1 MRVRK
6 ILQEDIVM
14 KKCGLGF
21 VDLCIIL
28 VLIILFTYVEVGFF
42 FVDPYATG
50 AQSSRFLVLAFVWL
64 VRFGVVG
71 LGVLSILLYV
81 NIRLGKIN
89 LASLGIVV
97 VVIII
102 LMLIIYPLASYMYS
116 RELTAKIDQ
125 FHPYLQLMPQ
135 EHLVDKME
143 KQFKVFCLG
152 GSTTEFVDSTG
163 LGWPERAQELLKTKY
178 NKQMKIYNFGRQW
191 YTTQHT
197 LINYNANLRSYRPN
211 VIMTMDGIN
220 DLLQNADFSYFSTGT
235 FREDY
240 GHFWGPMRRLVSQPT
255 LASAAVQSLRLFW
268 YCPKRQV
275 IDTESFPGL
284 AAYRRNLKTII
295 DMARVDGTEVILLTQ
310 AFLMK
315 DDMNER
321 ERAALT
327 MVNREAIGAR
337 KKWSAKTAKSGMEQ
351 YNQAV
356 IEIAKR
362 ENLRLLDLEKVIP
375 KTLEYLRDDVHY
387 TDKAFVIIS
396 EYVAE
401 MLNSTSLP

>member
-1 MRVRK
+1 MV
-6 ILQEDIVM
+6 
-14 KKCGLGF
+14 KKRGLRF

-28 VLIILFTYVEVGFF
+28 ILITLFTYVELGFF

-50 AQSSRFLVLAFVWL
+50 AQSSRFLILTFEWL
-64 VRFGVVG
+64 IRFGMVG

-81 NIRLGKIN
+81 NIRLGKIS
-89 LASLGIVV
+89 LSSLGIVV
-97 VVIII
+97 GIIII
-102 LMLIIYPLASYMYS
+102 LILITYPLASYIYS
-116 RELTAKIDQ
+116 RELTAEIGQ
-125 FHPYLQLMPQ
+125 FHPYLQLMPP
-135 EHLVDKME
+135 ENLVDKTE

-152 GSTTEFVDSTG
+152 GSTTEFPDSKG
-163 LGWPERAQELLKTKY
+163 VGWPERAQELLKTKY
-178 NKQMKIYNFGRQW
+178 NNHMKIYNFGRQW

-240 GHFWGPMRRLVSQPT
+240 GHFWGPETRLVSQPT
-255 LASAAVQSLRLFW
+255 LASAAVQSWRLFW
-268 YCPKRQV
+268 YYSRREV
-275 IDTESFPGL
+275 IDSDNFPGL
-284 AAYRRNLKTII
+284 APFRRNLKTLI

-310 AFLMK
+310 PFLMK
-315 DDMNER
+315 DNMNDP

-327 MVNREAIGAR
+327 MVNREAVGAK
-337 KKWSAKTAKSGMEQ
+337 KKWSVKTAKSGMEQ

-356 IEIAKR
+356 REIAKR
-362 ENLRLLDLEKVIP
+362 ENVRLLDLEKVVP

-387 TDKAFVIIS
+387 TDKTFIIIS

-401 MLNSTSLP
+401 MLNSPRYHDSTSP

>member
-1 MRVRK
+1 
-6 ILQEDIVM
+6 
-14 KKCGLGF
+14 
-21 VDLCIIL
+21 
-28 VLIILFTYVEVGFF
+28 
-42 FVDPYATG
+42 
-50 AQSSRFLVLAFVWL
+50 
-64 VRFGVVG
+64 
-71 LGVLSILLYV
+71 
-81 NIRLGKIN
+81 
-89 LASLGIVV
+89 
-97 VVIII
+97 
-102 LMLIIYPLASYMYS
+102 
-116 RELTAKIDQ
+116 
-125 FHPYLQLMPQ
+125 
-135 EHLVDKME
+135 
-143 KQFKVFCLG
+143 
-152 GSTTEFVDSTG
+152 
-163 LGWPERAQELLKTKY
+163 
-178 NKQMKIYNFGRQW
+178 
-191 YTTQHT
+191 
-197 LINYNANLRSYRPN
+197 
-211 VIMTMDGIN
+211 
-220 DLLQNADFSYFSTGT
+220 
-235 FREDY
+235 
-240 GHFWGPMRRLVSQPT
+240 MRRLVSQPT

-268 YCPKRQV
+268 LCPKRQV

-375 KTLEYLRDDVHY
+375 KTLEYLHDDVHY